1 MSEEYRDRAAI
12 VDVAV
17 AYATA
22 LDTRDWTL
30 LGSVFAEDA
39 SWAYSG
45 SGEQVRGRDAILA
58 RLSAGMGH
66 YDATHHLNGNHVVV
80 VHGDEAEHTCYF
92 QAQHVRRGLPGG
104 ENLLAG
110 GRYEDR
116 LRRTPDGWRITHR
129 EVTKVWS
136 EGNPAV
142 SSS

>member
-1 MSEEYRDRAAI
+1 MLEEFTDRAAI

-22 LDTRDWTL
+22 LDTKDWKA
-30 LGSVFAEDA
+30 LGGVFTEDA

-45 SGEQVRGRDAILA
+45 SGERLRGRDAIVD
-58 RLSAGMGH
+58 RLGAGIDR
-66 YDATHHLNGNHVVV
+66 YDATQHLNGNHVIVV
-80 VHGDEAEHTCYF
+80 RGDEAEHTCYF

-104 ENLLAG
+104 ENLLVG
-110 GRYEDR
+110 GRYHDR
-116 LRRTPDGWRITHR
+116 LRRTADGWRITHR

-142 SSS
+142 SAS

>member
-1 MSEEYRDRAAI
+1 MLEEYMDRAAV

-17 AYATA
+17 AYAIA
-22 LDTRDWTL
+22 LDSRDWKS
-30 LGSVFAEDA
+30 LGMLFTEDA

-45 SGEQVRGRDAILA
+45 SGEPLLGRDAIVA
-58 RLSAGMGH
+58 RLSAGGDR

-80 VHGDEAEHTCYF
+80 VHGEEAEHTCYF
-92 QAQHVRRGLPGG
+92 QARHIRRGLPGG
-104 ENLLAG
+104 ESLHVG

-116 LRRTPDGWRITHR
+116 LRRTPDGWQITHR

-142 SSS
+142 TSA